1 MEVVTW
7 ASIDTSVQFH
17 FAQGLEAHLTVSPLM
32 LSSCVFMGWHCL
44 SNSKGWSTLQ
54 KSSAMRES

>member
-17 FAQGLEAHLTVSPLM
+17 FAQGSEAHLTVSPLM
-32 LSSCVFMGWHCL
+32 PSSCVFMGWHCL
-44 SNSKGWSTLQ
+44 SNSKGVVHFA
-54 KSSAMRES
+54 KI